1 MYLCPSKQEITK
13 HCRHS
18 AKKKN
23 KRLIVPSSSLREE
36 GQMGETSGGKKD
48 GRVGRQE
55 MTGREV
61 GKKYRKAD
69 IP

>member
-1 MYLCPSKQEITK
+1 MDLCPSKQEITK

-18 AKKKN
+18 AKKKKKIN
-23 KRLIVPSSSLREE
+23 SPFKFAE
-36 GQMGETSGGKKD
+36 GRGTDGWDLGRKKD

>member
-1 MYLCPSKQEITK
+1 
-13 HCRHS
+13 
-18 AKKKN
+18 
-23 KRLIVPSSSLREE
+23 
-36 GQMGETSGGKKD
+36 MGETSGGKKD

>member
-1 MYLCPSKQEITK
+1 MDLCPSKQEITK
-13 HCRHS
+13 HCCHS
-18 AKKKN
+18 AKKK

-36 GQMGETSGGKKD
+36 GQMGETSGGK
-48 GRVGRQE
+48 RTVGFRRQE

>member
-36 GQMGETSGGKKD
+36 GQMGETSGGK
-48 GRVGRQE
+48 RTVGSGDR
-55 MTGREV
+55 R
-61 GKKYRKAD
+61 
-69 IP
+69 

>member
-1 MYLCPSKQEITK
+1 MDFCPSKQEITK

-36 GQMGETSGGKKD
+36 GQMGETSGGK
-48 GRVGRQE
+48 RTVGLGDR
-55 MTGREV
+55 R
-61 GKKYRKAD
+61 
-69 IP
+69 